1 MARPLRSI
9 AILFSVALAA
19 TLSTCGTVGAANRN
33 VVIILA
39 DDLGYGDVGC
49 FGCKTYKTP
58 HIDQLAKDGA
68 RLTSFYSAVPFCA
81 PTRASLMTG
90 RYPPRCGLTNNPVPK
105 EDGGGGKN
113 ADELGLPVTEVTLAD
128 VMRKAGYATGC
139 FGKWHLGHQPHFRPT
154 KRGFDEYL
162 GVLYSNDMHPV
173 ELIDGDKLAEYPIDQ
188 NTLTGKLT
196 ERAVKFIEKNK
207 DKPFFLYLP
216 HAMPHKPLAASD
228 AFRGKS
234 GGGLYG
240 DAVAELDSGVGQ
252 VLAKLKELK
261 LEDSTLVVFTSD
273 NGPWYGG
280 SSGGLRGMKGT
291 SWEGG
296 IRVSFIAR
304 LPGVIPEGRTSDEPG
319 VMPDLFAT
327 ACAFAGA
334 KLPEGRTIDGKDLL
348 PLLTKED
355 KGPHEFVVSTRG
367 DKVATIRSGVWK
379 LHVLAPGGKQ
389 KTWKKV
395 DLWTDPR
402 APDGKRIIAPKE
414 QAHPSQYP
422 GLQTGCEP
430 KAGMLFDLSKDV
442 GEQKDLSAENPDIV
456 KRLQEAARKL
466 EAELKDR

>member
-1 MARPLRSI
+1 MALSLRSI
-9 AILFSVALAA
+9 AIVFSVALAA
-19 TLSTCGTVGAANRN
+19 SLASSVGAQAAHRN
-33 VVIILA
+33 VVILLA

-105 EDGGGGKN
+105 EDPGGTKAG
-113 ADELGLPVTEVTLAD
+113 DELGLPVTEITLAE
-128 VMRKAGYATGC
+128 VFHKAGYATGC
-139 FGKWHLGHQPHFRPT
+139 FGKWHLGHQPQFRPT
-154 KRGFDEYL
+154 KRGFDVYL

-196 ERAVKFIEKNK
+196 ERAVRFIEKNK
-207 DKPFFLYLP
+207 YKPFFLYVP

-240 DAVAELDSGVGQ
+240 DAVEELDYGVGQ
-252 VLAKLKELK
+252 VLEKLKELK

-280 SSGGLRGMKGT
+280 STGGLRGMKGT

-296 IRVSFIAR
+296 IRVPFIAR
-304 LPGVIPEGRTSDEPG
+304 LPGVIPAGRSSDEPAT
-319 VMPDLFAT
+319 MPDLFGT
-327 ACAFAGA
+327 ACAYAGL
-334 KLPEGRTIDGKDLL
+334 KVPEGRTIDGKDLL
-348 PLLTKED
+348 PLLSKQE
-355 KGPHEFVVSTRG
+355 KGPHDFVVSTRG

-389 KTWKKV
+389 KAWKK
-395 DLWTDPR
+395 DDPWTDPR

-430 KAGMLFDLSKDV
+430 KAGLLFDLSKDV
-442 GEQKDLSAENPDIV
+442 GEQNDVSAENPEIA
-456 KRLQEAARKL
+456 KRLQEAARRYEDGIKQ
-466 EAELKDR
+466 R